1 MPSLDPQQRRRLW
14 LIAGT
19 GEGPALARV
28 LLERGWGVTVA
39 VVSAS
44 ACRAYDAHPDLRLE
58 VGGLAGPAAM
68 AARLR
73 QATQGGQPFG
83 WVVDASHPFASRVS
97 SDLAATCRSL
107 GQPLLR
113 LLRPNLEA
121 EAVDCTLLAGCEELA
136 CLDLARERLLF
147 AIGARH
153 LPKALALVA
162 PAVSFARL
170 LPNPASLRQARA
182 AGLPEAHL
190 ACHRPGTGAGL
201 APLALEAAL
210 IRQWGI
216 TAVVCRQS
224 GGTTERCWHTLC
236 RRFGLRLL
244 LLQRPEEPEGVE
256 QLELPDLIARL
267 GACG

>member
-1 MPSLDPQQRRRLW
+1 MRGPDCQQRPRLW

-28 LLERGWGVTVA
+28 LLEGGWGVHVA

-44 ACRAYDAHPDLRLE
+44 ACRAYDAHPGLRLE
-58 VGGLAGPAAM
+58 VGSLAGPAAM

-73 QATQGGQPFG
+73 QATQGGQPFV

-97 SDLAATCRSL
+97 TDLAATCLSL

-113 LLRPNLEA
+113 LLRPNLQA
-121 EAVDCTLLAGCEELA
+121 KAVDCTLLAGLEELA
-136 CLDLARERLLF
+136 CLDLAGERLLF

-153 LPKALALVA
+153 LPKAMALVA

-170 LPNPASLRQARA
+170 LPNAASLRQARA

-190 ACHRPGTGAGL
+190 AFHRPGTGAGL

-216 TAVVCRQS
+216 TAVLCRQS
-224 GGTTERCWHTLC
+224 GGTTEQGWQTLC
-236 RRFGLRLL
+236 HRFSLRLL
-244 LLQRPEEPEGVE
+244 LLKRPEEPEGVE
-256 QLELPDLIARL
+256 RLELPDLMARL
-267 GACG
+267 GAWG